1 MKNKVGILGGGQL
14 ARMLALRAFPL
25 GLQPFVL
32 SPSKEDPA
40 GQVTPFW
47 QKGNPFSAAAIARF
61 LKKVDALT
69 FESEF
74 VPAERVEQA
83 LETLSTPRPA
93 IAPSLKNLSL
103 LQDRLTQKQAFEKH
117 KLNTAEFIEV
127 TLTKNAPGRQLSFA
141 WETLGPFVLK
151 TRTGGYDG
159 YGTWIIKNKR
169 QIKTVTPP
177 FSHFIAEKWIPFK
190 RELALTAVRNK
201 RGDTVFPPLVE
212 TRQKNARCFW
222 VRGPVRHKKLP
233 ELKNQIA
240 VFLKKTDY
248 QGAVTFELFDTG
260 NELII
265 NEVAPRVHNSAH
277 HSLNSLTEDQFTLH
291 LKAILNFPLQS
302 PRPLSGG
309 FAMLNLL
316 GSGAKQ
322 PKWSLPKDAHLHW
335 YGKGASRKGRKMGH
349 INTLDSSPLKALQK
363 ALRAGKNFKV

>member
-1 MKNKVGILGGGQL
+1 M

-25 GLQPFVL
+25 GLKPFVL
-32 SPSKEDPA
+32 SPSREDPA

-47 QKGNPFSAAAIARF
+47 QKGDPFSVSTIARF

-74 VPAERVEQA
+74 VPAERVKKA
-83 LETLSTPRPA
+83 LETLPGPKPS
-93 IAPSLKNLSL
+93 IAPSLKNISL
-103 LQDRLTQKQAFEKH
+103 LQDRLTQKRAFEKH
-117 KLNTAEFIEV
+117 SLSTAKFMDI
-127 TLTKNAPGRQLSFA
+127 TLTKSAPPARELSLA
-141 WETLGPFVLK
+141 WEALSGPFVLK

-159 YGTWIIKNKR
+159 YGTWIIKNKS
-169 QIKTVTPP
+169 QIKTLTPP
-177 FSHFIAEKWIPFK
+177 PSRFIAEKWIPFK

-201 RGDTVFPPLVE
+201 RGDTVFLPLVE

-222 VRGPVRHKKLP
+222 VQGPARHKKLP
-233 ELKNQIA
+233 RLKNQISL
-240 VFLKKTDY
+240 FLKKTDY
-248 QGAVTFELFDTG
+248 RGAVTFELFDTRG
-260 NELII
+260 DLII

-291 LKAILNFPLQS
+291 LKAILNLPLPS

-316 GSGAKQ
+316 GSGSKQ
-322 PKWSLPKDAHLHW
+322 PKWSLPKDAHFHW
-335 YGKGASRKGRKMGH
+335 YGKTASRKGRKMGH
-349 INTLDSSPLKALQK
+349 INTLDSSPPKALQK